1 MLRAE
6 EQINLYIL
14 CERRDKEGQAYEREL
29 CAAAGGCGTGAFGLS
44 AKRNRPPCRAETDG
58 LTELGNILIHIIS
71 YDDKK
76 AREEFL
82 SILDK

>member
-1 MLRAE
+1 MNADYAL
-6 EQINLYIL
+6 LP
-14 CERRDKEGQAYEREL
+14 
-29 CAAAGGCGTGAFGLS
+29 AAVAPALFGLS
-44 AKRNRPPCRAETDG
+44 AKRNRPPCRAETDR
-58 LTELGNILIHIIS
+58 LTELGNILIYIIS